1 MIKRT
6 AALGFMMLANI
17 ILLAHAVIPHHHHKD
32 DICIVNSLYQ
42 QEKEHHNHFDAKD
55 DCKHDGDSDY
65 QICVLKNQAV
75 AVPQK
80 SIKQV
85 NNSPNNNDS
94 YPRYQ
99 AIQTD
104 LRSEIHLSVH
114 PVVTQNY
121 APEIHFSSVN
131 SSLSL
136 RAPPVV

>member
-1 MIKRT
+1 
-6 AALGFMMLANI
+6 MMLANI

-42 QEKEHHNHFDAKD
+42 QEKELHNHFDAKE
-55 DCKHDGDSDY
+55 DCEHDGDSDY

-85 NNSPNNNDS
+85 YNTQNDHDS
-94 YPRYQ
+94 YPGYQ
-99 AIQTD
+99 AIQPD
-104 LRSEIHLSVH
+104 LRSEIHLSGN
-114 PVVTQNY
+114 PVVTQNNT
-121 APEIHFSSVN
+121 PETQFSFLN
-131 SSLSL
+131 SCLSL

>member
-1 MIKRT
+1 MIRRT
-6 AALGFMMLANI
+6 TALGFMMLANI

-42 QEKEHHNHFDAKD
+42 QEKELHNHFDAKD
-55 DCKHDGDSDY
+55 DCEHDGDSDY

-80 SIKQV
+80 SLKQV
-85 NNSPNNNDS
+85 YYSPDDNHS
-94 YPRYQ
+94 YPVYQ

-104 LRSEIHLSVH
+104 QKSEIHL
-114 PVVTQNY
+114 PGNPLVTQNNT
-121 APEIHFSSVN
+121 PETQLSSLN
-131 SSLSL
+131 RSLSL